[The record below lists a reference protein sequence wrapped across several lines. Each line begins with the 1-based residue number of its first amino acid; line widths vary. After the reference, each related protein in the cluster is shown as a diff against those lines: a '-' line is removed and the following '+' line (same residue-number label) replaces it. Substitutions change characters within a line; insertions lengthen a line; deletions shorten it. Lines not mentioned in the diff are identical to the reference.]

1 VIIMSADNEM
11 LKDGKIEYRINE
23 GVTSFNVGM
32 ATPLAPDVFVTGEN
46 FEFYIYDSTLDEPFV
61 AIKGMVEKVS
71 RDCKDNSRIYGI
83 NGRDMGRLLTTQP
96 FSLPCTAELG
106 QQHTV
111 EELLELIFVDTSI
124 TFGRGQTPLS
134 KRVVLN
140 TSENSASRFCG
151 SWNTKVEAI
160 NQLFSQ
166 YCKISGAKSIR
177 WYINYAGYFRWFE
190 TRTERA
196 GKVFIFE
203 DDDRILDFK
212 VEEDATS
219 IVNRITGTYGDEENQ
234 QSVTRTNTASKN
246 RFGLC
251 IGNDVNEQH
260 YTLEQMTAE
269 LDKQL
274 EMKADPIYSGT
285 VTFFGLVPYETG
297 TQIMFP
303 NDDYHSQIVFTAVDY
318 TINVVNGTAMT
329 TVNITSDES
338 SISIVNEFDVIE
350 ATAQQV
356 VNDNMLRVGVVTSI
370 PNKNDDRC
378 LVSRPSKTGYAQINA
393 RNPGGQ
399 WR

>member
-1 VIIMSADNEM
+1 MSDDNEM
-11 LKDGKIEYRINE
+11 MRDGKIEYRINE
-23 GVTSFNVGM
+23 GVTSFSVGM
-32 ATPLAPDVFVTGEN
+32 ATPLAPDVFITGEE
-46 FEFYIYDSTLDEPFV
+46 FEYYIYDNTMDDLFV
-61 AIKGMVEKVS
+61 AIKGLVEKVS

-83 NGRDMGRLLTTQP
+83 NGRDMGRLLTRQP
-96 FSLPCTAELG
+96 FTLPCTAELG
-106 QQHTV
+106 QQRTV
-111 EELLELIFVDTSI
+111 EELLELIFIDTGI
-124 TFGRGQTPLS
+124 KMGRGQTPLS

-140 TSENSASRFCG
+140 TSENSTSRFCG
-151 SWNTKVEAI
+151 SWNTKVDAI

-166 YCKISGAKSIR
+166 YCKISGAKTIR

-297 TQIMFP
+297 TQVMFP
-303 NDDYHSQIVFTAVDY
+303 NDDYHSNIVFTVVDY
-318 TINVVNGTAMT
+318 SIDIVDGAVTT

-338 SISIVNEFDVIE
+338 AISIVNEFDVIE

-356 VNDNMLRVGVVTSI
+356 VNDNQLTVGVVTSI
-370 PNKNDDRC
+370 PNKKDDRC
-378 LVSRPSKTGYAQINA
+378 LVSSKTKTGYVEKNM
-393 RNPGGQ
+393 RNPGGL
-399 WR
+399 WG